1 MPDLAAIL
9 KTLTAPVPAATV
21 FFALAYLVGL
31 AAFAWMAYRRG
42 LATAGIKAVAVAG
55 LLGGLVGA
63 NAAQWLASG
72 APGKTALGGIA
83 GGYLTVALYK
93 RHLGLRRPTGDLF
106 AVALCAGEAVGRWG
120 CYFGGCCFGR
130 PTDAPFAVYQH
141 DALRHPSQIY
151 LSVACFLIL
160 GALYLFHRLVKPP
173 ENGLFF
179 LHGLLYCAARFII
192 EFYREGT
199 TLALNLTLAQWACLV
214 GVAFFGTRMRTLMRQ
229 SRERRSAAA
238 AAAAI
243 PTTEAAA

>member
-9 KTLTAPVPAATV
+9 KTLTAPVPAAAICY
-21 FFALAYLVGL
+21 ALAYLVGL
-31 AAFAWMAYRRG
+31 GAFAWIAYRRG

-55 LLGGLVGA
+55 LMGGLVGA

-106 AVALCAGEAVGRWG
+106 AVAVCAGEAVGRWG
-120 CYFGGCCFGR
+120 CFFGGCCYGR

-141 DALRHPSQIY
+141 DALRHPTQIY

-160 GALYLFHRLVKPP
+160 WAMYLFHRFVRPP

-179 LHGLLYCAARFII
+179 LHGLLYCAARFVI
-192 EFYREGT
+192 ESYREGT
-199 TLALNLTLAQWACLV
+199 ALALSLTLAQWACLI
-214 GVAFFGTRMRTLMRQ
+214 GAAFFGARLTRLLQ
-229 SRERRSAAA
+229 DREAVSHERDAAA
-238 AAAAI
+238 MQ
-243 PTTEAAA
+243 PLPSVD